1 MRFVM
6 VDSGLFQL

>member
-6 VDSGLFQL
+6 V